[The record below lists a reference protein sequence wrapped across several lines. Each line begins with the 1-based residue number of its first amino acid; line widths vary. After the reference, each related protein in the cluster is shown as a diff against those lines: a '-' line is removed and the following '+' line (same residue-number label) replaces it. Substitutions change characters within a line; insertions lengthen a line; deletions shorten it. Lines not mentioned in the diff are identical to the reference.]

1 MPGAI
6 SPGLQDCWMGILMA
20 SVDRVGRHFPLT
32 IAAALPSAPATS
44 DDVARVW
51 QWLDAVETVALATLD
66 FDHTIERLDS
76 QLAALPVPSMPRCP
90 QSAAVLSEPWT
101 VPSAYALPERLAT
114 VFAPI
119 WQTEAYGMSMWTT
132 VAP

>member
-51 QWLDAVETVALATLD
+51 QWLDALETMALAALD
-66 FDHTIERLDS
+66 FAHTIERLDS
-76 QLAALPVPSMPRCP
+76 QLAAHPLPSMPPCP
-90 QSAAVLSEPWT
+90 QHPALLLEPST
-101 VPSAYALPERLAT
+101 CPTPYTP
-114 VFAPI
+114 P
-119 WQTEAYGMSMWTT
+119 
-132 VAP
+132 